1 MTNKCAQWAFPVQSR
16 LGPGSAVEEKAKK
29 RQRVKRVERCSGEGK
44 GGVLSPSPF
53 HRLAV
58 FPVSFTP
65 FFFAIQ
71 VPPTAEAGPWLVQS
85 SRGALR
91 PLAKTKLMKN
101 RQEHITRMNK
111 WDNVL

>member
-1 MTNKCAQWAFPVQSR
+1 MRTRVARGAFPVQSS

-44 GGVLSPSPF
+44 GGVLSPLPIPPF
-53 HRLAV
+53 GRFSSQFHSV
-58 FPVSFTP
+58 
-65 FFFAIQ
+65 FFAIQ

-91 PLAKTKLMKN
+91 PITKTKLMKK

-111 WDNVL
+111 